1 MPNWRIDTDSI
12 VHMPHPR
19 LSQRHY
25 ALKFTFL
32 DHTVTSRADS
42 VRGKFNKYAH
52 LRKHVNS
59 KHSGRRSPGEDEYSA
74 SRDDP
79 NLPHKCASCPRRFT
93 RYSSLKKHERATH
106 RGVENPILSRDDP
119 NLHFR
124 CGKCGKFKRK
134 SNLDRHMKKHFTNLT
149 TIK

>member
-79 NLPHKCASCPRRFT
+79 NLPHKC
-93 RYSSLKKHERATH
+93 K
-106 RGVENPILSRDDP
+106 
-119 NLHFR
+119 
-124 CGKCGKFKRK
+124 KCGSSPDTVASRNMCTRPIAVSRTRSCHATTLTYISDAESAGN
-134 SNLDRHMKKHFTNLT
+134 SNESRT
-149 TIK
+149 